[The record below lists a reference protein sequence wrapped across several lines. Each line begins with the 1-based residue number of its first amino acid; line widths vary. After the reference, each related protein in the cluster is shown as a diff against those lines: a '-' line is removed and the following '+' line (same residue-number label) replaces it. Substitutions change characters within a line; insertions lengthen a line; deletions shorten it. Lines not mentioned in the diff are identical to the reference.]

1 MKRVISLYIF
11 VALLCG
17 CMKESHL
24 DDGFHQRLVVEG
36 RIEQGREAVVML
48 SLTTPYADNYDEDT
62 FRDMIIRWAKV
73 TVICD
78 EHSEVLTGRANKDY
92 PTQFIYTGLD
102 IIGEVGKSY
111 TLEVEYSGQKWSA
124 TTTIPE
130 PIELTDIKVN
140 CVGDDQYTISATLA
154 KSSTPS
160 SVDCSL
166 DGSSYFAPTLIGTY
180 APSTVEREI
189 TINRPLDNFIRKGYS
204 TVYKAD
210 EVVRLRVNTMCDF
223 GYDYWRA
230 WENNVINS
238 LNPVFPATSNLPSNI
253 SNGGIGIW
261 AGYGTTYYNLGEI
274 K

>member
-17 CMKESHL
+17 CMKESHF

-111 TLEVEYSGQKWSA
+111 TLEVEYSGQK
-124 TTTIPE
+124 
-130 PIELTDIKVN
+130 L
-140 CVGDDQYTISATLA
+140 CTL
-154 KSSTPS
+154 
-160 SVDCSL
+160 
-166 DGSSYFAPTLIGTY
+166 GG
-180 APSTVEREI
+180 
-189 TINRPLDNFIRKGYS
+189 
-204 TVYKAD
+204 
-210 EVVRLRVNTMCDF
+210 
-223 GYDYWRA
+223 
-230 WENNVINS
+230 
-238 LNPVFPATSNLPSNI
+238 
-253 SNGGIGIW
+253 NGW
-261 AGYGTTYYNLGEI
+261 